1 MINCLYHQQWAQKLL
16 NIKAIRDTSICP
28 LYQPI
33 MKKNLILIVDDEP
46 EVRNVLFEGLS
57 KNGHSI
63 FFAGNAGEALCL
75 FEQKQCDLVITDVKL
90 PDRDGLQLLDQIK
103 KRSPHT
109 PVILM
114 TGFGTVQNAVEAM
127 RKGAFDYV
135 LKPFSL
141 NLMEERIRMA
151 LHENVV
157 YHDADTGPPNFP
169 TSLTPIITR
178 NQRVKEMMGLCQRI
192 GPTKATVLI
201 QGETGTGKELFAQFI
216 HSQSP
221 RRGGPFIAVNCAA
234 LPETLFESELFGHE
248 KGAFTGALMRKI
260 GKFELAQQGTIL
272 LDEISEMSP
281 LLQAKIL
288 RVLQESEVD
297 RIGGKMPIPIDVR
310 VIATTNKN
318 LEDCIEKG
326 ELREDLYY
334 RLNVISM
341 KLPSLRERVE
351 DIELLADSFLSHY
364 AKIYGKAIHHFSD
377 GAMNWLK
384 RQPWRGN
391 VRELKNVMER
401 AVLMASGSILDL
413 KDLCP
418 EERNDRGGNFIS
430 ESSPLSLKE
439 MEKNLIFKALEKT
452 NGNRT
457 YAAKILG
464 ISIRTL
470 RNKLHEYKQGL
481 SSQEV
486 S

>member
-1 MINCLYHQQWAQKLL
+1 
-16 NIKAIRDTSICP
+16 
-28 LYQPI
+28 
-33 MKKNLILIVDDEP
+33 
-46 EVRNVLFEGLS
+46 VRNVLFEGLS

-157 YHDADTGPPNFP
+157 DHDADTGPPNFS

-178 NQRVKEMMGLCQRI
+178 NQRMKEMMDLCQRI
-192 GPTKATVLI
+192 GPTKATILI
-201 QGETGTGKELFAQFI
+201 QGESGTGKELFAQFI

-221 RRGGPFIAVNCAA
+221 RRKGPFIAVNCAA

-351 DIELLADSFLSHY
+351 DIELLADYFLSHY

-401 AVLMASGSILDL
+401 AVLVASGSILDL

-418 EERNDRGGNFIS
+418 EERNNSGGNFIS

-481 SSQEV
+481 SSQEI